1 MPLGTYAC
9 SFVAGRV
16 GADEWK
22 AWAPPKANAI
32 TTEVL
37 IAAETPDSLLRE
49 AVLSFATI
57 HSLQYCAC
65 ARTRKDTTPRVRAK
79 LWI

>member
-22 AWAPPKANAI
+22 AWAQPKAKAM
-32 TTEVL
+32 TEVL
-37 IAAETPDSLLRE
+37 IAAEN
-49 AVLSFATI
+49 F
-57 HSLQYCAC
+57 
-65 ARTRKDTTPRVRAK
+65 
-79 LWI
+79 